1 MPMPIR
7 TTLAALTLTLL
18 AGASAALAAPVPSLA
33 NATSLVMSV
42 ADDSTSE
49 NDAIKLEQSKLPA
62 IPGETKS
69 HMAPVAKSQSPA
81 GDNYEAQQLQDEKTE
96 K

>member
-1 MPMPIR
+1 MPIR
-7 TTLAALTLTLL
+7 TTLAALALTL

-49 NDAIKLEQSKLPA
+49 NDAIKLEQNKLPA

-69 HMAPVAKSQSPA
+69 HVAPMAKSQSSA